1 MSDMMAFPDT
11 VEEFMENYKIVD
23 TDEVYTNGAEL
34 VPIFRMKQWFEH
46 LPSAQPEPLVK
57 ESRTLVKDLV
67 KDTISRQA
75 AIDEL
80 EKRLQANGYLNAAL
94 VSELNRSIGY
104 LKRLP
109 SAERRGRWLKGD
121 EMADYPRVPYKPWET
136 YCSCCREIKEQSNDG
151 FCGNCGAKMD
161 EVTE

>member
-1 MSDMMAFPDT
+1 MTIIQKGEPMSDMMAFPDT

-67 KDTISRQA
+67 KKCKKA
-75 AIDEL
+75 A
-80 EKRLQANGYLNAAL
+80 
-94 VSELNRSIGY
+94 
-104 LKRLP
+104 
-109 SAERRGRWLKGD
+109 
-121 EMADYPRVPYKPWET
+121 
-136 YCSCCREIKEQSNDG
+136 C
-151 FCGNCGAKMD
+151 
-161 EVTE
+161 